1 MAVTTKEGKQTIDP
15 PMSFVV
21 EGDMR
26 KEDDVVEASGELGDV
41 TMKEA
46 ELSQKVVFIPR
57 PRPPFPQRLVNN
69 TKDGT
74 YH

>member
-1 MAVTTKEGKQTIDP
+1 
-15 PMSFVV
+15 MSFVV

-57 PRPPFPQRLVNN
+57 PRPPFP
-69 TKDGT
+69 
-74 YH
+74 